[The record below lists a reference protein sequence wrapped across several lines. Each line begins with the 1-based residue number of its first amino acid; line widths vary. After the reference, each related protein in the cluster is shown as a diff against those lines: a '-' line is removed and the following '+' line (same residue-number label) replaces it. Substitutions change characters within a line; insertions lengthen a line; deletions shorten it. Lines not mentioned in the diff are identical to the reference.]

1 MCLLSLPICRLPA
14 SRVSRS
20 LSMPTSSL
28 PPFDLPH
35 RLRYSDRG
43 KGPRA
48 IMSISRRRFLEG
60 TALGGIAAGMS
71 SAASKLDKDKLPTRV
86 LGKTGVPVSI
96 LAFGGGSR
104 FLMYKDEDKALEAV
118 NRALDLGITYMDTAY
133 GYGNGLSEERIGK
146 VMKTRRK
153 GIFVATKNNKPS
165 GDEAMQVL
173 EGSLKRLQID
183 QFDLVHIHSLTG
195 EDELAKIE
203 AKGGVLETLHKL
215 RDQKVTRFI
224 GITSHTDPTVLAKA
238 LDRHDF
244 DCTQMALNAA
254 MVGMQNG
261 KGNIVI
267 HDAMKTRFQTVAL
280 PVANRKKMG
289 VIAMKVFAQE
299 GLLNQA
305 PLEKLMYYSLS
316 LPVTLVTVGMPKP
329 EYIDHN
335 VALAKAYKPMPKPEL
350 QELSH
355 PLSEKNKAAF
365 DRFLSTPV
373 DA

>member
-1 MCLLSLPICRLPA
+1 
-14 SRVSRS
+14 
-20 LSMPTSSL
+20 
-28 PPFDLPH
+28 
-35 RLRYSDRG
+35 
-43 KGPRA
+43 
-48 IMSISRRRFLEG
+48 MSISRRRFIES
-60 TALGGIAAGMS
+60 TALGGIAAGVTN
-71 SAASKLDKDKLPTRV
+71 AAKSDNNHKLPTRV
-86 LGKTGVPVSI
+86 LGKTGARVSI

-104 FLMYKDEDKALEAV
+104 FLMYKEEDKALEAV
-118 NRALDLGITYMDTAY
+118 NRALDLGITYMDTAF

-153 GIFVATKNNKPS
+153 GVFVATKINKRP
-165 GDEAMQVL
+165 GDEAMEVL

-183 QFDLVHIHSLTG
+183 QFDLVHIHSLTD
-195 EDELAKIE
+195 EDDLAKIE

-238 LDRHDF
+238 LERHDF

-254 MVGMQNG
+254 MVGMKNG
-261 KGNIVI
+261 KGGMEINE
-267 HDAMKTRFQTVAL
+267 AMKTSFQTVAL

-329 EYIDHN
+329 EHIDHN
-335 VALAKAYKPMPKPEL
+335 VALAKAYKPMPKPEM
-350 QELSH
+350 QELSQR
-355 PLSEKNKAAF
+355 LSEKNKAAF
-365 DRFLSTPV
+365 DRFLSTHI

>member
-1 MCLLSLPICRLPA
+1 
-14 SRVSRS
+14 
-20 LSMPTSSL
+20 
-28 PPFDLPH
+28 
-35 RLRYSDRG
+35 
-43 KGPRA
+43 
-48 IMSISRRRFLEG
+48 MSISRRRFIES
-60 TALGGIAAGMS
+60 TALGGIAAGVTN
-71 SAASKLDKDKLPTRV
+71 AAKSDNNHKLPTRV
-86 LGKTGVPVSI
+86 LGKTGARVSI

-104 FLMYKDEDKALEAV
+104 FLMYKEEDKALEAV
-118 NRALDLGITYMDTAY
+118 NRALDLGITYMDTAF

-153 GIFVATKNNKPS
+153 GVFVATKINKRP
-165 GDEAMQVL
+165 GDEAMEVL

-183 QFDLVHIHSLTG
+183 QFDLVHIHSLTD
-195 EDELAKIE
+195 EDDLAKIE

-238 LDRHDF
+238 LERHDF

-254 MVGMQNG
+254 MVGMKSG
-261 KGNIVI
+261 KSNMEINR
-267 HDAMKTRFQTVAL
+267 DMKTSFQTLAL

-289 VIAMKVFAQE
+289 VIAMKIFAQE
-299 GLLNQA
+299 GLLDQA

-335 VALAKAYKPMPKPEL
+335 VALAKAYKPMPKPEM
-350 QELSH
+350 QELSQR
-355 PLSEKNKAAF
+355 LSEKNKAAF
-365 DRFLSTPV
+365 DRFLSTHI